1 MDAMGSTLQNHQ
13 IELELEDNEGRAY
26 IGTITGKRIGEGGRY
41 HEVEMYLTE
50 DGRTIVY
57 DGCKRS
63 YSQLGNEPRLSFE
76 EELRGW
82 LPSDVAYAEPC
93 DALGISR

>member
-1 MDAMGSTLQNHQ
+1 MDAMSSTLQNQQ

-26 IGTITGKRIGEGGRY
+26 IGITGKRIGEGGRY
-41 HEVEMYLTE
+41 HEVEIYRTE

-57 DGCKRS
+57 DGDKRS

-76 EELRGW
+76 EQLRGW
-82 LPSDVAYAEPC
+82 LPSDVTYAGPR